1 MGSLWFQNLQRPK
14 YCLHT
19 READAKLVS
28 SVTHSFGCR
37 AEQRPEGKDEQ
48 TRDHKGIRT
57 FIPRKPLRK
66 LEGSTHTC
74 VSARAHT
81 HTHTPTP
88 TLGSPCRPMAY

>member
-28 SVTHSFGCR
+28 SITHSFGCR

-57 FIPRKPLRK
+57 FFHRRPLRK
-66 LEGSTHTC
+66 LEGSTRTY
-74 VSARAHT
+74 AHT
-81 HTHTPTP
+81 HTPPH
-88 TLGSPCRPMAY
+88 